1 MPKVLPARSPNG
13 IEDLDSQKIY
23 SKSLLESYFKKVDLL
38 AVYSNILG
46 VIADSE
52 TIDSLQ
58 NTRAAPC
65 IRALVSDLKRYM
77 RVQVSINNQR
87 ILPVGVQ
94 AADMMTL
101 AIPQV
106 MYMTAGSPEERVDFY
121 CHNNYHWASPSDMQT
136 SGWNQDVTMYS
147 RFPVPMFISEYG
159 TKVGRDRSF
168 QETTALYSPAMTRV
182 FSGGFVWEFLSLEE
196 HELSNRGDSVTGH
209 GIVRINTKGEFL
221 RTTKEFRALKKRLKY
236 VMNPLHASYKK
247 QGGPAMEFGE
257 TDVHDL
263 CNDILDTEDSWRGS
277 FPQVSNQWQPRLER
291 MPSLLDWMSLEKRIL
306 DHHDTEWVIVE
317 KMSDLLLQTEQYEN
331 E

>member
-1 MPKVLPARSPNG
+1 MDCIRISGPDDQGVG
-13 IEDLDSQKIY
+13 CEDGGGRED
-23 SKSLLESYFKKVDLL
+23 VDGS
-38 AVYSNILG
+38 VYSNILG

-52 TIDSLQ
+52 TIDSRQ
-58 NTRAAPC
+58 NTRAAPF
-65 IRALVSDLKRYM
+65 IRALVRDLKRYM
-77 RVQVSINNQR
+77 RVQISINNQR

-101 AIPQV
+101 ALPQV

-121 CHNNYHWASPSDMQT
+121 CHKNYHWASPSDMQT
-136 SGWNQDVTMYS
+136 SGWIQDVKMYS

-159 TKVGRDRSF
+159 TKVGRNRSF

-182 FSGGFVWEFLSLEE
+182 FSGGFVWEFFSLEE
-196 HELSNRGDSVTGH
+196 DELNKRADSVTGH

-236 VMNPLHASYKK
+236 VIYPCASHRK
-247 QGGPAMEFGE
+247 QGEPAMEVGE

-263 CNDILDTEDSWRGS
+263 GNEILDTEGSWRGS

-291 MPSLLDWMSLEKRIL
+291 MPSLFDWTSLEKRIL
-306 DHHDTEWVIVE
+306 DDHDKERVIVE
-317 KMSDLLLQTEQYEN
+317 KMSELLVQTEQHEN